1 MYDREKLKILSDTLG
16 SYIRSG
22 TELLFTCPECDHH
35 KKKLSIN
42 IDKGVF
48 KCWICD
54 FSGRSIRRL
63 FRKHGDF
70 RALSKWRKLTNNVD
84 VNEFTEN
91 LFDVEKK
98 QAAPRVNLPEEYVS
112 LLNKDL
118 PNSAQQAVRYLESRG
133 ITKKDM
139 IIWKMG
145 YCLSGE
151 YSNRIVIPSFST
163 NGKCNYFVARSYIGN
178 SRKYLNPPASRD
190 IVFNE
195 LYVDWDRDVI
205 LVEGLFDAITAGTN
219 AIPLLGSSMHE
230 TSILLN
236 KLVENDATV
245 YMALDLDAE
254 KKSLGI
260 INKMIGYGL
269 EIYKID
275 IAPYSDLG
283 DMNQEEFLKR
293 KEEAELINSDS
304 YLKRMAMAI

>member
-1 MYDREKLKILSDTLG
+1 
-16 SYIRSG
+16 
-22 TELLFTCPECDHH
+22 
-35 KKKLSIN
+35 
-42 IDKGVF
+42 
-48 KCWICD
+48 
-54 FSGRSIRRL
+54 
-63 FRKHGDF
+63 
-70 RALSKWRKLTNNVD
+70 LSKWRKLTNNVD